1 MYYRIPVETLPEVRG
16 CYIHTRKTVW
26 TCSHHRNTLVF
37 VREGCCI
44 FNINEKI
51 FNMSAGNIL
60 FIPAEQKYTRYPINN
75 TDCKMVY
82 LYFKTTS
89 PIEVLEHTKI
99 PDFLRRFDEEVADNI
114 IAPSSDFQALE
125 KDILISDYIDTADQA
140 GTIYDICKAI
150 DAQFIVPQ
158 RYNSLYSSARMLE
171 LLSILGQI
179 SISDYHCNTL
189 SSNVVYP
196 LPLEK
201 AIVYIT
207 KNYHQ
212 KITMNELSKYCNVS
226 PQHLIRLFHTHMN
239 STPMQYIN
247 QNKISHAVEMLM
259 TTDLSISEISYKLG
273 FNDPGYFSR
282 LFKKIQ
288 KRSPNEARNHIKNY
302 DKNQDLE
309 IK

>member
-1 MYYRIPVETLPEVRG
+1 M
-16 CYIHTRKTVW
+16 
-26 TCSHHRNTLVF
+26 
-37 VREGCCI
+37 

-51 FNMSAGNIL
+51 FNLSAGNIL

-89 PIEVLEHTKI
+89 PIEALEHAQI
-99 PDFLRRFDEEVADNI
+99 SDLLRRFDEEVADNI
-114 IAPSSDFQALE
+114 LTPSDDFQELE
-125 KDILISDYIDTADQA
+125 KDIFISDHLDTAFQEKV
-140 GTIYDICKAI
+140 IYDICKAI
-150 DAQFIVPQ
+150 EAKLIVPK
-158 RYNSLYSSARMLE
+158 RYNRLYNSARMLE

-179 SISDYHCNTL
+179 SISDYRCNTL
-189 SSNVVYP
+189 STSVVYP

-207 KNYHQ
+207 KNYHK
-212 KITMNELSKYCNVS
+212 KINMGELSKYCNVS

-273 FNDPGYFSR
+273 LSDPGYFSR

-288 KRSPNEARNHIKNY
+288 NRSPNEARSYIQSY
-302 DKNQDLE
+302 DKNQ
-309 IK
+309 IKNRDVAED

>member
-1 MYYRIPVETLPEVRG
+1 MYYRIPIEALPEVRG

-37 VREGCCI
+37 IREGCCM
-44 FNINEKI
+44 FNINERI

-60 FIPAEQKYTRYPINN
+60 LIPAEQKYTRYPINN
-75 TDCKMVY
+75 TDCKMAY
-82 LYFKTTS
+82 LYFKTAS
-89 PIEVLEHTKI
+89 PIEALEHANI
-99 PDFLRRFDEEVADNI
+99 SDLLHRFDEEVADNI
-114 IAPSSDFQALE
+114 LAPAGDSQMLE
-125 KDILISDYIDTADQA
+125 KDILISEHIDTADQA
-140 GTIYDICKAI
+140 DVIYGICKAI
-150 DAQFIVPQ
+150 DAQFTGPQ
-158 RYNSLYSSARMLE
+158 HYNRLYNSARMLE
-171 LLSILGQI
+171 LLSLLGQI
-179 SISDYHCNTL
+179 SISDYHCSTL

-196 LPLEK
+196 FPLEK

-207 KNYHQ
+207 KNYRQ
-212 KITMNELSKYCNVS
+212 KITMSELSKYCNVS

-239 STPMQYIN
+239 CTPMQYIN

-288 KRSPNEARNHIKNY
+288 KRSPNEARNYIKNY
-302 DKNQDLE
+302 DKNQE
-309 IK
+309 TKQ